1 MSAKE
6 MFEKLGY
13 EYEVIDDFVKGK
25 YVKCTREIHI
35 TDEPYINVTVITF
48 ALNAFVIRNYL
59 IDNLKN
65 TLFKSIKN
73 ISIGY
78 DELQAI
84 NKQIEELGWL
94 NE

>member
-13 EYEVIDDFVKGK
+13 EYKIVDDFVKGK

-35 TDEPYINVTVITF
+35 TDEPYINVKVITF
-48 ALNAFVIRNYL
+48 ALNAFIIKNYL
-59 IDNLKN
+59 IDNLKY
-65 TLFKSIKN
+65 TFFKSINN
-73 ISIGY
+73 ISINY

-84 NKQIEELGWL
+84 NKQLEEQGRV